1 MKKRRAALLA
11 LVCLVPLGTLR
22 AWERGPAPAAAL
34 DTPRGLVPLRVEIT
48 LARTEAARQPDNRSY
63 VLWVNTEDG
72 PAMLKAGVEIPVAVT
87 SFTPSRS
94 DAATPTTSYQ
104 YRNVGVNLKCEAKA
118 VGDGRYKLDL
128 EFEQSS
134 SPEGPRGPGDMP
146 TFRTAGG
153 RFKMVLRDGQTGE
166 AAIATNPAGEGLRL
180 QAALHVVN

>member
-1 MKKRRAALLA
+1 MRKRRAALLA
-11 LVCLVPLGTLR
+11 LVCLIPLGTLR
-22 AWERGPAPAAAL
+22 AWERGPAPGAAPA
-34 DTPRGLVPLRVEIT
+34 TPVGVVPLRVEIT
-48 LARTEAARQPDNRSY
+48 FARTEAARKLDSRSY

-72 PAMLKAGVEIPVAVT
+72 PATLKTGVEMPVAVT
-87 SFTPSRS
+87 SFTL
-94 DAATPTTSYQ
+94 ATPATSFQ
-104 YRNVGVNLKCEAKA
+104 YRNVGVNLKCDAKA

-134 SPEGPRGPGDMP
+134 SPEGPRAPGDMP
-146 TFRTAGG
+146 SFRTAGG